1 MNAPANACE
10 LFQALKQEWTAIPAQ
25 VIYNLIQSV
34 PERCRAVI
42 DFGMAC
48 WLERRTRDRK
58 VASSNSGRSGGRIFF
73 SRVNFVCRLLVDVR
87 STPVLPQWHV
97 KDPDHSAKSAGCRL
111 RLHTHTPLTQRSRG
125 GLIILLSRHS
135 VGTYQ
140 ETSSHATRQGTLGH
154 TRLRSLSYCGP
165 ILA

>member
-58 VASSNSGRSGGRIFF
+58 VASSNSGGSGGRIFF
-73 SRVNFVCRLLVDVR
+73 SRVKFVC
-87 STPVLPQWHV
+87 
-97 KDPDHSAKSAGCRL
+97 
-111 RLHTHTPLTQRSRG
+111 
-125 GLIILLSRHS
+125 
-135 VGTYQ
+135 
-140 ETSSHATRQGTLGH
+140 
-154 TRLRSLSYCGP
+154 
-165 ILA
+165 